1 MTTGRKPKPTA
12 LHKLHNTLNPTRHR
26 DRKSEP
32 VPEGE
37 LGAAPP
43 GMTAAE
49 QRVWRQTIRAMPKGV
64 LFKIDTQL
72 LRAWCE
78 TVVRRAEIARILDQ
92 ERGLLGWE
100 EAAGHRAL
108 DRATLQLIRLAAELG
123 FTPASRPRLRVEAPR
138 DPDPSS
144 PWAFLRLA
152 PGNGSDESFSG
163 FTEGPSRG
171 CQVRP
176 RGAQ

>member
-1 MTTGRKPKPTA
+1 VKGRKPKPTA
-12 LHKLHNTLNPTRHR
+12 LHRLHNTLNPTRHR

-37 LGAAPP
+37 LHTAPP

-49 QRVWRQTIRAMPKGV
+49 QRVWRQTIRDMPKGV

-78 TVVRRAEIARILDQ
+78 TVVRRAEIARVLDAD
-92 ERGLLGWE
+92 RGMLGWE

-108 DRATLQLIRLAAELG
+108 DRATLLLAELG
-123 FTPASRPRLRVEAPR
+123 FSPASRPRLRIEEVRE
-138 DPDPSS
+138 PDPSS
-144 PWAFLRLA
+144 PWSILRLVHDNR
-152 PGNGSDESFSG
+152 PGKTLSE
-163 FTEGPSRG
+163 PS
-171 CQVRP
+171 
-176 RGAQ
+176 